1 MKYHLALM
9 LIAALAAP
17 ILAADAGRAQNDP
30 NQPQEERSVAQAGVD
45 AAGPP
50 IQDYSMIVSDT
61 LPPTLAARSLIIPKD
76 TAEPKDLANLDE
88 DLKIMAHILQKA
100 AGGDAEKSPNAMGIF
115 IRRQVFDRAS
125 VPQNLYLEGYGA
137 LFFLSVNYPLVEPP
151 ARKAESETKEESNSD
166 WEAARRELAQP
177 SGPPGFNFLHE
188 QLLIE
193 DRGAAQESAY
203 DADKV
208 ETLKG
213 DLIAA
218 LKNASHIRRL
228 KADETVTVVVAGL
241 SGKGGAKIRG
251 ARTTRHAGGGV
262 GGGMAGGG
270 VGGGMPGGGMGGGM
284 GGGGMGS
291 MSGDSMSIRGGIVTW
306 TRRAVADSRG
316 SRLILRAR
324 KSDVDSFQ
332 KDKLSLDDFRKKV
345 TVIAE

>member
-17 ILAADAGRAQNDP
+17 ILAADTGRAQNDP
-30 NQPQEERSVAQAGVD
+30 NQAQEELSVAQAGVD
-45 AAGPP
+45 ASGPL
-50 IQDYSMIVSDT
+50 IQDYSMIVSGT

-76 TAEPKDLANLDE
+76 AAEPKDLANLDE
-88 DLKIMAHILQKA
+88 DLKIMAHILRKA

-115 IRRQVFDRAS
+115 IHREVVDRAS

-151 ARKAESETKEESNSD
+151 AGKAESETKEESNSD

-188 QLLIE
+188 QLLTE
-193 DRGAAQESAY
+193 DRGATQESAY

-241 SGKGGAKIRG
+241 SGKGRAKIRG
-251 ARTTRHAGGGV
+251 AKTTRHAGGG
-262 GGGMAGGG
+262 GGSMAGS
-270 VGGGMPGGGMGGGM
+270 GMGGGM
-284 GGGGMGS
+284 GGGSMG
-291 MSGDSMSIRGGIVTW
+291 GGGGIVTW
-306 TRRAVADSRG
+306 TTRAVADSRG

-324 KSDVDSFQ
+324 KSDIDSFQ
-332 KDKLSLDDFRKKV
+332 KDKLSLEDFRKKV

>member
-17 ILAADAGRAQNDP
+17 ILAADTGRAQNDP
-30 NQPQEERSVAQAGVD
+30 NQAQEELSVAQAGAD
-45 AAGPP
+45 AAGSP
-50 IQDYSMIVSDT
+50 IQDYSMIVSGT
-61 LPPTLAARSLIIPKD
+61 LPPTLATGSLIIPKD

-115 IRRQVFDRAS
+115 IHREVLGRAS

-137 LFFLSVNYPLVEPP
+137 LFFLGVNYPLVEPP

-177 SGPPGFNFLHE
+177 SGPPGFILRE
-188 QLLIE
+188 QLLTE
-193 DRGAAQESAY
+193 ERGATQGSAY

-241 SGKGGAKIRG
+241 SGKAGAKIRG
-251 ARTTRHAGGGV
+251 ARTTRHAGGG
-262 GGGMAGGG
+262 GGGMA
-270 VGGGMPGGGMGGGM
+270 GGGMGGGM
-284 GGGGMGS
+284 GGGGSGSMGGGGSGS
-291 MSGDSMSIRGGIVTW
+291 MSGGSTGGGGGIVAW
-306 TRRAVADSRG
+306 ARRAVADSRG

-324 KSDVDSFQ
+324 KADIDSFQ
-332 KDKLSLDDFRKKV
+332 KDKLSLEDFRKKV